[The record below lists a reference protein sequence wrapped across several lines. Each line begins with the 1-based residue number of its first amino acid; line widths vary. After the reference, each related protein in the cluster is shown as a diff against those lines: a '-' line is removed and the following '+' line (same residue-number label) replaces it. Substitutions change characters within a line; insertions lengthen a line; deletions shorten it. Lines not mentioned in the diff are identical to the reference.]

1 MRVRVASWLLLVL
14 LLSAGSAWSL
24 EVAEAVVTTEVSD
37 RAPVDEVLVLPA
49 ATVGK
54 LYCFTRVTGAGG
66 ESAIYH
72 VWYRQGLEV
81 RRARLTV
88 RSDDWRTWSVQPI
101 QPDWTGEW
109 KVDVLDAQGQSLR
122 TLDFRLN

>member
-1 MRVRVASWLLLVL
+1 MRVLVAGWLLLALVL
-14 LLSAGSAWSL
+14 PAGRAWSL

-54 LYCFTRVTGAGG
+54 LYCFTRITGAGG
-66 ESAIYH
+66 ERAVYH

-88 RSDDWRTWSVQPI
+88 RSDDWRTWSVQMV

-109 KVDVLDAQGQSLR
+109 KVEVLDDKGQSLR
-122 TLDFRLN
+122 TLRFRLN